1 MALTADELY
10 GLPLGSLVLDEDD
23 DVWEKGSTGLW
34 SVVNRRISPDDYY
47 KDRDSDRIEHYG
59 LQRVLR
65 WGGELAQPEP
75 EPEPE
80 SVIEG
85 VWIVWTSS
93 SRSGDINGVWPD
105 EIGALRFVNEN
116 GYGHAAF
123 QPFGQ
128 VTY

>member
-1 MALTADELY
+1 MSMGAAELS
-10 GLPLGSLVLDEDD
+10 GLPIGAQVEDADGDIWTKNSDTLWDLADSEDSFYLGRASDSISESYGPFRGLGTVRTQTHSLE
-23 DVWEKGSTGLW
+23 
-34 SVVNRRISPDDYY
+34 
-47 KDRDSDRIEHYG
+47 
-59 LQRVLR
+59 
-65 WGGELAQPEP
+65 AEP
-75 EPEPE
+75 EPE
-80 SVIEG
+80 VAG

-93 SRSGDINGVWPD
+93 SKSGDINGVWPD